1 MPSIKTVI
9 LAAGQGKRLKPLTE
23 KIPKVMLPIAN
34 IPILE
39 HVLLN
44 AKSAGIKDFIFV
56 VSYHKETI
64 TDYFKN
70 GKDWKVNIE
79 YVTQRK
85 PLGTAHAIGTIE
97 DIVSDRFVVLSGDTI
112 VGSEDIKKIVKA
124 DEITMGTKK
133 VDNPN
138 EYGVVELQN
147 DNIVKIHEKIK
158 KPPTNLINTGIYS
171 FDQTI
176 FKAIEKT
183 KKSKRFEF
191 EITDSLEWLIKNNT
205 PLKSQQITEC
215 IDVSRPWEI
224 LSANA
229 LMLGKITKAIIKG
242 KIESRTSIHG
252 NVIIGKNTKILDG
265 TYIEG
270 PIIIGEN
277 CKIGPNAY
285 IRPKTSIGNNCHIG
299 AATEIKNSVI
309 MNNSN
314 TPHHNYIGDSV
325 IGRNCNLGSGTKI
338 ANLRLD
344 KKNITISYQGEKIN
358 TGLRKLGAII
368 GDNVQTGINTTINTG
383 AIIGNNVCIGPGA
396 MAQGEI
402 EDNSMIF

>member
-1 MPSIKTVI
+1 VI
-9 LAAGQGKRLKPLTE
+9 YEFKGFIPVVHESAFVHPQAAV
-23 KIPKVMLPIAN
+23 I
-34 IPILE
+34 
-39 HVLLN
+39 
-44 AKSAGIKDFIFV
+44 
-56 VSYHKETI
+56 
-64 TDYFKN
+64 
-70 GKDWKVNIE
+70 
-79 YVTQRK
+79 
-85 PLGTAHAIGTIE
+85 
-97 DIVSDRFVVLSGDTI
+97 
-112 VGSEDIKKIVKA
+112 
-124 DEITMGTKK
+124 
-133 VDNPN
+133 
-138 EYGVVELQN
+138 
-147 DNIVKIHEKIK
+147 
-158 KPPTNLINTGIYS
+158 
-171 FDQTI
+171 
-176 FKAIEKT
+176 
-183 KKSKRFEF
+183 
-191 EITDSLEWLIKNNT
+191 
-205 PLKSQQITEC
+205 
-215 IDVSRPWEI
+215 
-224 LSANA
+224 
-229 LMLGKITKAIIKG
+229 
-242 KIESRTSIHG
+242 G